1 MFIKEVAM
9 VHHERIPHAL
19 PQQQPLLWLWRRSHP
34 RILAMSIAIRVWS
47 ILLTMGENKAR
58 HRRSP

>member
-1 MFIKEVAM
+1 M
-9 VHHERIPHAL
+9 VHLDRIPHAL
-19 PQQQPLLWLWRRSHP
+19 TKHEPTPVWMWRRSHL
-34 RILAMSIAIRVWS
+34 RRLAMSIAVRIWS

>member
-1 MFIKEVAM
+1 M

>member
-1 MFIKEVAM
+1 M
-9 VHHERIPHAL
+9 VHFDRISNTL
-19 PQQQPLLWLWRRSHP
+19 PKLQPTIGWLWRRSNF
-34 RILAMSIAIRVWS
+34 RSRAMSIAGRVWS

>member
-1 MFIKEVAM
+1 M
-9 VHHERIPHAL
+9 VHLDRIPHAL
-19 PQQQPLLWLWRRSHP
+19 PKLQPTLVWLWRRSNL
-34 RILAMSIAIRVWS
+34 RALAMSTAVRIWS